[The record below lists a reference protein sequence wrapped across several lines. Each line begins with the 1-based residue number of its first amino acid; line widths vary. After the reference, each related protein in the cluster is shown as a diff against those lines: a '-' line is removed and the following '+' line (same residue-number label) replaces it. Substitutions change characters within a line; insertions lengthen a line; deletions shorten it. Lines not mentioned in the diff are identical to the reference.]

1 MTLETFND
9 IEPGDIV
16 TIHGRAIRR
25 GHQARVLEKPS
36 RRTAI
41 VIFDDGEI
49 QGFSYF
55 AFDLLKKES
64 GAIYADLHRRNVEET
79 VRTSASEMYNEEI
92 TKIESRI
99 RSESNPQSENVYV
112 LSEYLNYLK
121 ELKANVL
128 KWKKTS

>member
-16 TIHGRAIRR
+16 TIFAI
-25 GHQARVLEKPS
+25 E
-36 RRTAI
+36 
-41 VIFDDGEI
+41 
-49 QGFSYF
+49 
-55 AFDLLKKES
+55 FDLLKKGS
-64 GAIYADLHRRNVEET
+64 GAIYADLHRQNVEET

-92 TKIESRI
+92 AKIEALI
-99 RSESNPQSENVYV
+99 RSEVNPQSENVYV

-121 ELKANVL
+121 ELKTNVL

>member
-25 GHQARVLEKPS
+25 GHQARVLKKLS

-55 AFDLLKKES
+55 AFDLLKKGS
-64 GAIYADLHRRNVEET
+64 GAIYADLHRQNVEET
-79 VRTSASEMYNEEI
+79 VRTSASKMYDEEI
-92 TKIESRI
+92 AKIETQIRELNP
-99 RSESNPQSENVYV
+99 RSEHVYV

-121 ELKANVL
+121 ELKTNVL